1 MRYGIA
7 IVFYLA
13 GIFHGNAQASFVA
26 RVDSTSMLLG
36 DQQNLTLTFIAPS
49 NAKTADFHIE
59 NLDTCSFLDIISRGT
74 WTRTEQNN
82 IVKLEKK
89 LRFSIFDEG
98 TFILPTVTVRLGDDS
113 ISTNTIPI
121 QIKGVEPDSTG
132 LLPIKGIITEK
143 ARWSDYMG
151 WYIAFLSLALLYG
164 LYRYYQY
171 RLKLRG
177 IPVESTPEVILLP
190 HEIAIQKL
198 LELKHNRLWEK
209 GEVKEFHVQLTFILR
224 EYLENRFNIPAL
236 ESTSNEIIRDLK
248 QAALSPEQLKTVDQ
262 ILNIADWVKFAKGIP
277 EENANALA
285 IDNTLEL
292 VYATKSEYIAEP
304 SNQNEPA

>member
-1 MRYGIA
+1 MRYGIT
-7 IVFYLA
+7 IVIYFSLIVL
-13 GIFHGNAQASFVA
+13 GRAQTSFTA
-26 RVDSTSMLLG
+26 RLDSTSMILG
-36 DQQNLTLTFIAPS
+36 DQQNLTLTYIAPS
-49 NAKTADFHIE
+49 NAKAADFHIE
-59 NLDTCSFLDIISRGT
+59 NIDTCSFLDVISRGT
-74 WTRTEQNN
+74 WIRTEQNN

-98 TFILPTVTVRLGDDS
+98 TFIIPSVTARLGDDS
-113 ISTNTIPI
+113 IVTNTLPI

-151 WYIAFLSLALLYG
+151 WYIAILSLALLYG

-171 RLKLRG
+171 RLKSNV
-177 IPVESTPEVILLP
+177 IHVEPTPEVILLP

-198 LELKHNRLWEK
+198 LELKHHRLWEK

-248 QAALSPEQLKTVDQ
+248 LASLSADQMKTVDQ

-285 IDNTLEL
+285 LDNTLDL
-292 VYATKSEYIAEP
+292 VYATKSEYVEEP
-304 SNQNEPA
+304 SNQTEPA